1 MADKA
6 ATIYIIDVGQSM
18 GEKNNG
24 REQTDLEFALQY
36 VFDKITTTISNGR
49 KTDMIGTIA
58 MRTDGRLLFC
68 DLMGLRG
75 TLSDVVGV
83 VELHRVHQPPKG
95 FPRIFRT
102 SSDFV
107 ALY

>member
-6 ATIYIIDVGQSM
+6 ATIYIVDVGQSM

-58 MRTDGRLLFC
+58 MRTDSRLLSC

-75 TLSDVVGV
+75 TLSDVVGRYWTLSSST
-83 VELHRVHQPPKG
+83 EFTNPRMASLEFSGLHR
-95 FPRIFRT
+95 T
-102 SSDFV
+102 
-107 ALY
+107 L